1 MPYTEIKKNSKGEWA
16 LFFTGWDTDVN
27 GDGHRLGECKE
38 LIDSLAENVAK
49 LASNQEYA
57 NTQLLFDEE

>member
-38 LIDSLAENVAK
+38 LIDSLAENKAPERTIVLRNFITGAV
-49 LASNQEYA
+49 NV
-57 NTQLLFDEE
+57 